1 MLSKIDTKKKLLLFP
16 IIFLIIVILS
26 GVVYSYWSNISNK
39 RSDAAVKT
47 EEFTQQ
53 VLKGRISVYQ
63 FLRSPNDKTA
73 KKVKE
78 DFELLNKDVL
88 QFKSTLSLERNKIL
102 SDEIVSNSKKYID
115 FFDAF
120 SNQRIK
126 DFENGIKEESV
137 EIKNIISQMVQVG
150 LVLEAK
156 LDEILRVE
164 TRLLKNTANVN
175 GSKGLLQTIQAWSD
189 SKNGVCLSE
198 RGELVYDGT
207 QSIEPAQDIIINN
220 LPSEP
225 DWSTAP
231 EWAQWFGINANG
243 TAFWCNQKPFLQQY
257 LYPDVWLVP
266 KFSKFMTAQG
276 LYDASNWVDAI
287 FERPQA
293 EAEQVTITAQLD
305 TDIDGYLAD
314 KKSCISAYVDL
325 LLARMAKE
333 ERCIEL

>member
-39 RSDAAVKT
+39 RNDAAVKT

-88 QFKSTLSLERNKIL
+88 EFKSTLSLERNKIL

-137 EIKNIISQMVQVG
+137 EIKNIISQGEWLKHQSITGRNFSTGCIVYHAKPKSIQIHRKVEEFIEWIEIERKESMELLNKNNSNEYYLELKEPVKYEIIEDG
-150 LVLEAK
+150 YIYTKLEINLDYEKVLNILMGTELYDNPDIFLRELLQNSYDACK
-156 LDEILRVE
+156 YYKEVFDKKDDEFTSYNPKVFIKYDSDNKILEVIDNGIGIDVE
-164 TRLLKNTANVN
+164 TFENYVIKI
-175 GSKGLLQTIQAWSD
+175 GKSFYKSK
-189 SKNGVCLSE
+189 
-198 RGELVYDGT
+198 Y
-207 QSIEPAQDIIINN
+207 
-220 LPSEP
+220 
-225 DWSTAP
+225 
-231 EWAQWFGINANG
+231 
-243 TAFWCNQKPFLQQY
+243 FWKYYNY
-257 LYPDVWLVP
+257 
-266 KFSKFMTAQG
+266 
-276 LYDASNWVDAI
+276 
-287 FERPQA
+287 
-293 EAEQVTITAQLD
+293 
-305 TDIDGYLAD
+305 
-314 KKSCISAYVDL
+314 
-325 LLARMAKE
+325 
-333 ERCIEL
+333 

>member
-16 IIFLIIVILS
+16 IIFLIIVVLS

-156 LDEILRVE
+156 LDEIHESAV
-164 TRLLKNTANVN
+164 TLKNESNSFLNQVLVIVAIVSVLIFFISSLLIANVVIKSLN
-175 GSKGLLQTIQAWSD
+175 NFKDGLLSFFAYLNRES
-189 SKNGVCLSE
+189 SKVSLLNESSKDEFGEMAKVVNDNIE
-198 RGELVYDGT
+198 RT
-207 QSIEPAQDIIINN
+207 QKSIEEDRR
-220 LPSEP
+220 L
-225 DWSTAP
+225 
-231 EWAQWFGINANG
+231 
-243 TAFWCNQKPFLQQY
+243 
-257 LYPDVWLVP
+257 
-266 KFSKFMTAQG
+266 
-276 LYDASNWVDAI
+276 
-287 FERPQA
+287 
-293 EAEQVTITAQLD
+293 
-305 TDIDGYLAD
+305 ID
-314 KKSCISAYVDL
+314 
-325 LLARMAKE
+325 
-333 ERCIEL
+333 

>member
-1 MLSKIDTKKKLLLFP
+1 MKKQL
-16 IIFLIIVILS
+16 
-26 GVVYSYWSNISNK
+26 
-39 RSDAAVKT
+39 D
-47 EEFTQQ
+47 
-53 VLKGRISVYQ
+53 RI
-63 FLRSPNDKTA
+63 
-73 KKVKE
+73 
-78 DFELLNKDVL
+78 
-88 QFKSTLSLERNKIL
+88 
-102 SDEIVSNSKKYID
+102 
-115 FFDAF
+115 
-120 SNQRIK
+120 
-126 DFENGIKEESV
+126 
-137 EIKNIISQMVQVG
+137 
-150 LVLEAK
+150 EAK

-175 GSKGLLQTIQAWSD
+175 GSEGLLQTIQAWSD

-305 TDIDGYLAD
+305 TDIDGYLAG
-314 KKSCISAYVDL
+314 KKSFITAYVDL
-325 LLARMAKE
+325 LLARMANE
-333 ERCIEL
+333 ERFSDAVCVEESKAVKDYDVIVFEYDSKCVYAVVNQAFDYRIFVTVCAELDLIPMSCFEVDTNIVVVRTITELEAVEFRKAMEAVYG

>member
-39 RSDAAVKT
+39 RNDAAVKT

-88 QFKSTLSLERNKIL
+88 GFKSTLSLERNKIL

-150 LVLEAK
+150 LVLESK
-156 LDEILRVE
+156 LDEIHESAV
-164 TRLLKNTANVN
+164 TLKNESNSFLNQVLVIVAIVSVLIFFISSLLIANVVIKSLN
-175 GSKGLLQTIQAWSD
+175 NFKDGLLSFF
-189 SKNGVCLSE
+189 S
-198 RGELVYDGT
+198 
-207 QSIEPAQDIIINN
+207 
-220 LPSEP
+220 
-225 DWSTAP
+225 
-231 EWAQWFGINANG
+231 
-243 TAFWCNQKPFLQQY
+243 Y
-257 LYPDVWLVP
+257 LNRE
-266 KFSKFMTAQG
+266 S
-276 LYDASNWVDAI
+276 SN
-287 FERPQA
+287 FH
-293 EAEQVTITAQLD
+293 
-305 TDIDGYLAD
+305 Y
-314 KKSCISAYVDL
+314 
-325 LLARMAKE
+325 
-333 ERCIEL
+333 